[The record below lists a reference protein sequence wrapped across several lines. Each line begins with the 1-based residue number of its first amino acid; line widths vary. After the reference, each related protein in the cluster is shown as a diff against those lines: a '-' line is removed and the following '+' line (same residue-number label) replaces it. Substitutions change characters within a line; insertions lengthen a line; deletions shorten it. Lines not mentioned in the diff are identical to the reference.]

1 MTPWSDIIIGGL
13 IGLGFIVA
21 AYFGIKSFGDWV
33 DDQDD
38 MDR

>member
-1 MTPWSDIIIGGL
+1 MTKKISHVGL
-13 IGLGFIVA
+13 SGLGFIVA
-21 AYFGIKSFGDWV
+21 AYFGINSFCDWI